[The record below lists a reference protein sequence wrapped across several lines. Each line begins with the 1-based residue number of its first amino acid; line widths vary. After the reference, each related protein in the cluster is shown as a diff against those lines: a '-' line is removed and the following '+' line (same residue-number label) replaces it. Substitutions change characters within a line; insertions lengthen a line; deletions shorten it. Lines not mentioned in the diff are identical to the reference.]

1 VKPACPYIT
10 GADYGKLTE
19 FIAGRRGMERDTEH
33 LMQLE
38 QNWNGQISSA
48 ITTLYLL
55 M

>member
-10 GADYGKLTE
+10 DAEYGKLTE

-38 QNWNGQISSA
+38 QELERA
-48 ITTLYLL
+48 DLL
-55 M
+55 GDNDAVPP